1 MNRIE
6 NEFYEKSILIREFEK
21 LLLNLFDKGYLYG
34 TTHTAI
40 GQELISVAIL
50 RNLSSGDTVI
60 SNHRSHAHFIA
71 YSNEIEGLFKELLGL
86 KDGICGGKSGSQ
98 HIHYKNFLSNG
109 VLGNLLPVA
118 AGIAL
123 SNKISMKNNIVY
135 IFLGDGVFGQ
145 GVLYE
150 TLNFCSLNNLKCF
163 FIVEN
168 NFIAQTTPLEKNFAG
183 KFEDRFNAFKI
194 KSKQLSTNNIKKFV
208 TEINKIKEKINK
220 LSQPHALIVNTQRI
234 AAHSKGDDTREKKI
248 INNLLKK
255 DSLINLEKKLD
266 KNFVDK
272 TKRKVKEFYSKLL
285 KTNNINYEL
294 Y

>member
-123 SNKISMKNNIVY
+123 SNKIVLITSASVSKTILILY
-135 IFLGDGVFGQ
+135 IFS
-145 GVLYE
+145 
-150 TLNFCSLNNLKCF
+150 CW
-163 FIVEN
+163 FIKAKLQY
-168 NFIAQTTPLEKNFAG
+168 FIC
-183 KFEDRFNAFKI
+183 I
-194 KSKQLSTNNIKKFV
+194 FV
-208 TEINKIKEKINK
+208 
-220 LSQPHALIVNTQRI
+220 
-234 AAHSKGDDTREKKI
+234 
-248 INNLLKK
+248 
-255 DSLINLEKKLD
+255 
-266 KNFVDK
+266 
-272 TKRKVKEFYSKLL
+272 
-285 KTNNINYEL
+285 
-294 Y
+294 